1 METQTK
7 TQVTEGTFE
16 DVQRIFCSLPLS
28 PEVRLQLTITEDES
42 APNQKACS
50 LEELLLSNAP
60 RRNGRILVPTKQRDV
75 QVTLKKVR
83 EMSEDE
89 Y

>member
-7 TQVTEGTFE
+7 TQVIEGTFE

-28 PEVRLQLTITEDES
+28 PEVHLHLTITEDEN
-42 APNQKACS
+42 APNQNACS
-50 LEELLLSNAP
+50 PEEFLLANAP
-60 RRNGRILVPTKQRDV
+60 RRNGLILVPTKQRDV
-75 QVTLKKVR
+75 QVTLEMVR
-83 EMSEDE
+83 EMSEDD

>member
-1 METQTK
+1 MVRAISNDSISSTDWSQA
-7 TQVTEGTFE
+7 TF
-16 DVQRIFCSLPLS
+16 DAS

-60 RRNGRILVPTKQRDV
+60 RRNGLILVPTKQRDV
-75 QVTLKKVR
+75 QVTLEMVR